1 MTLVLRYMRLPDIA
15 PVVTIDRLSFDVAW
29 SASAYQFE
37 VAESNYSHMMVLE
50 TTHTADQPKSTLER
64 LLRSITGPSST
75 GSTILGYGGLWN
87 IANESHISTIAVHP
101 QYRGNGYG
109 EVLLA
114 AMLLRS
120 MKLRAAY
127 VILEVRVSNG
137 VAQNLYRKYG
147 FETKAVKERY
157 YQSNGEDAY
166 EMRLM
171 LTPETN
177 ERVNRQFTA
186 LVQEFSLTDDYT
198 NRQRPTRR

>member
-1 MTLVLRYMRLPDIA
+1 MTLILRYMRLPDIA
-15 PVVTIDRLSFDVAW
+15 PVVTIDRLSFDLAW

-50 TTHTADQPKSTLER
+50 VKQEPSPPKSTLGR
-64 LLRSITGPSST
+64 LLRSIASTSST

-101 QYRGNGYG
+101 QYRGSGYG

-114 AMLLRS
+114 AMLVRS
-120 MKLRAAY
+120 ARLRAAY

-147 FETKAVKERY
+147 FETKSVKERY

-171 LTPETN
+171 LNPETN
-177 ERVNRQFTA
+177 ERVNRQFAA
-186 LVQEFSLTDDYT
+186 LAQEFRLTDDYT
-198 NRQRPTRR
+198 NRQRPARR